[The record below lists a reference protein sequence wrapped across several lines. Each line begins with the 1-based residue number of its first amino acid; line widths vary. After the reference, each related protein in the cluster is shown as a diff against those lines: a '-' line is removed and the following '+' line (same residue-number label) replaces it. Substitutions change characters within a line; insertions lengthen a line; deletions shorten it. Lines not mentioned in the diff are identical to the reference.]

1 MTCRDLSEF
10 LQDYFADELPGHV
23 ASEFASHLGACDN
36 CTVFIEQYRRTISA
50 GRALL
55 VEDEMAEV
63 PEELVNAIV
72 AALRASDSAG

>member
-10 LQDYFADELPGHV
+10 LQDFFAGELPGHV
-23 ASEFASHLGACDN
+23 ADEFANHLDACDN

-55 VEDEMAEV
+55 LEDETAEV
-63 PEELVNAIV
+63 PEELVSAIV
-72 AALRASDSAG
+72 AALRATS